1 MKTANS
7 ILAGV
12 AGTLL
17 LALGTTVNAE
27 EQLILSD
34 ADMDGVTAGYNWS
47 SAGAGSTFSGYSGGA
62 TSDSSTYA
70 NPYYTWGSATASA
83 AGIWGTSSAAA
94 GSTSVSY

>member
-1 MKTANS
+1 MKTVNS
-7 ILAGV
+7 ILAGF

-47 SAGAGSTFSGYSGGA
+47 SAGAGASFVGIYGGVSTY
-62 TSDSSTYA
+62 SSTYA
-70 NPYYTWGSATASA
+70 DPYYTGGYASASA
-83 AGIWGTSSAAA
+83 AGIWGTSSAGA

>member
-27 EQLILSD
+27 EQLVLSD

-47 SAGAGSTFSGYSGGA
+47 EAGAGASFSGWTGGA
-62 TSDSSTYA
+62 STYS
-70 NPYYTWGSATASA
+70 YTYADPFYTEGYASGEA
-83 AGIWGTSSAAA
+83 AGWFGTSSAGA